1 MLELPPLPL
10 FPSPILPH
18 FPLVLPPSFRIA
30 SSRRGL
36 KHSTEFLN
44 VLEMVT
50 IEHLGSAS
58 LFFQRFLDE
67 YSETQS
73 HAFRIEAIFLGK
85 LEQSESQLFSF

>member
-1 MLELPPLPL
+1 MMSVVLNATKNLVRFPAFSTSLTPSCSIDLLP
-10 FPSPILPH
+10 
-18 FPLVLPPSFRIA
+18 
-30 SSRRGL
+30 
-36 KHSTEFLN
+36 TFLN

-67 YSETQS
+67 YNETQS